1 MTKAWNPRLNMP
13 DLKGKVAVVTGGN
26 SGIGLHTVKHLASKG
41 AKVYFTARS
50 EAKATYTIDYVLSN
64 SAGVSKDRV
73 IWLSMDLSDVKSVKY
88 AVEELRAKEQTIH
101 ILVNNAGL
109 VMNKFET
116 TEAGWEMAMA
126 VCHVGHFVFT
136 NGILPLLKRAASN
149 EHADV
154 RIVTV
159 SSSVQY
165 FFFPP
170 KYEFDFTTPA
180 FLTGTLPYDPWQWRY
195 LQKHMFTADMMRY
208 SLAKLANFIFAQE
221 LQRRLDEQ
229 GSSIISLSVHPG
241 SVRSPNALDI
251 FSAPLKALMRRV
263 MLGEDEGSFTLLFA
277 ATAKDVRERPD
288 EFKGKYVEPVGEV
301 KPGHV
306 VGNDEKQVQGLW
318 DTTTNEVNKLLAKKG
333 YAPLL
338 DW

>member
-1 MTKAWNPRLNMP
+1 MTKTWNPRSDMP
-13 DLKGKVAVVTGGN
+13 DMKGKVAVVTGGN

-64 SAGVSKDRV
+64 SPGVSKDRV
-73 IWLSMDLSDVKSVKY
+73 IWLSMDLGDISSVKH
-88 AVEELRAKEQTIH
+88 AVEELKEKEQTID

-109 VMNKFET
+109 ATNKFET
-116 TEAGWEMAMA
+116 TEAGWEMVLA

-136 NGILPLLKRAASN
+136 NGILPLLKRAAAKKN
-149 EHADV
+149 ADV

-159 SSSVQY
+159 SSSVHY

-170 KYEFDFTTPA
+170 KYEFDLTTPA

-195 LQKHMFTADMMRY
+195 LWKHMFTVDMMRY
-208 SLAKLANFIFAQE
+208 SLAKLANFLFAQE
-221 LQRRLDEQ
+221 LQRRLDEE
-229 GSSIISLSVHPG
+229 GSSIISLSAHPG
-241 SVRSPNALDI
+241 SVKSPNALDI
-251 FSAPLKALMRRV
+251 FAGPMKLLMHRV
-263 MLGEDEGSFTLLFA
+263 MLSEDEGSFTILFA

-288 EFKGKYVEPVGEV
+288 EFKGKYVEPVGVV

-306 VGNDEKQVQGLW
+306 VGKDEKQVQGLW
-318 DTTTNEVNKLLAKKG
+318 DTTTNEVNKFLAKKG